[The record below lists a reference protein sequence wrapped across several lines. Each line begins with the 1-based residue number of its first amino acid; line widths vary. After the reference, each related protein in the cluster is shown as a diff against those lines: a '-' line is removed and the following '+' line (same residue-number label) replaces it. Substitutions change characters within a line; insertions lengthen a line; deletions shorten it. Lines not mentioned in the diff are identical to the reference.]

1 MATPRRTVRI
11 AATSKPTPG
20 RLDWRAQMARRT
32 AQTAPRLDEDIE
44 RRAACAGQDT
54 DVFFPHASGTAAVE
68 KAKAVCRSCPVT
80 QACLMQALRNGDE
93 FAVLG
98 GTTPDERRLIRRQL
112 AARKRELKGAA

>member
-11 AATSKPTPG
+11 AASSKPTPAS
-20 RLDWRAQMARRT
+20 LDWRAEMVKRT

-44 RRAACAGQDT
+44 RQAACAGRDT
-54 DVFFPHASGTAAVE
+54 DVFFPHASDTRAVE
-68 KAKAVCRSCPVT
+68 MAKAVCRSCPVM

-112 AARKRELKGAA
+112 AMRKRGMGAAA